1 MSALSKDKGHPVAAG
16 MALHNAGLS
25 ADHPAHLCN
34 TITFGGAQAN
44 DVQSVCWAT
53 TSDQNQKTPDE
64 RDP

>member
-1 MSALSKDKGHPVAAG
+1 MKNKGRKPGKAAS
-16 MALHNAGLS
+16 LEFVGLS
-25 ADHPAHLCN
+25 AGHPTHLCN